1 MGYKATSFADT
12 TLASNITA
20 TSTTLELAT
29 GKGDDFPTL
38 TSADW
43 TLVVLTD
50 KNGNREV
57 IRIVARSGDNL
68 TVGTTVGAGANVSGR
83 GYESTMARAITYTD
97 DHSVR
102 CAPTGALIQA
112 MADYSDQGDL
122 TSTTAEIS
130 TLHSSG
136 ITNADLV
143 KVHAI
148 TATKDELNILDGIT
162 STTAEL
168 NILDGVTA
176 TTDELNTLDGVTV
189 STANINTAGALCKD
203 IDATAIEIDTVC
215 DGPTARNNHLHSNI
229 GVTGGTGI
237 TTSRAN
243 LAAALTISVTA
254 ASISQSLLK
263 TSTHEQATATI
274 GAWAEKILTYSDY
287 GFNCRVKYVGANF
300 GIFRRPEEIVVTSA
314 TYVGESIE
322 LYALTS
328 GTMYAIYRYVASSG
342 EVFWVWLLR
351 NKETGKITDADCCS
365 DHCGWGMEDP
375 NDRPQPFKNYD
386 PEVNE
391 VLLFNPTPTE
401 LTEILAKKT
410 KKRSVLQII
419 LEDYD
424 IEETT
429 KRVWPKIP
437 VTFDIED
444 DNWEEKWLTQKEVS
458 VKKAVITEVPYVKM
472 VGMKVKVAVKK

>member
-83 GYESTMARAITYTD
+83 GYESTMALAITYTD

-122 TSTTAEIS
+122 TSTTDELNI
-130 TLHSSG
+130 LDG
-136 ITNADLV
+136 V
-143 KVHAI
+143 

-162 STTAEL
+162 STTAELNILDGVTADKDEL

-215 DGPTARNNHLHSNI
+215 DGPTAKNEHGHSVTDFEDLVVGTKQI
-229 GVTGGTGI
+229 GSLGGTIAKGI
-237 TTSRAN
+237 TSWTKGWEAILSRGGSVRIKTTLTATTFYYDTSR
-243 LAAALTISVTA
+243 V
-254 ASISQSLLK
+254 
-263 TSTHEQATATI
+263 
-274 GAWAEKILTYSDY
+274 
-287 GFNCRVKYVGANF
+287 
-300 GIFRRPEEIVVTSA
+300 
-314 TYVGESIE
+314 
-322 LYALTS
+322 YAR
-328 GTMYAIYRYVASSG
+328 IYRNGAAVGVQHSLTAPPGETVSEDWTEDITGWSSG
-342 EVFWVWLLR
+342 DLIQVYIMSNVNGYGGSVVCRIGCNNPISDFTTGWL
-351 NKETGKITDADCCS
+351 
-365 DHCGWGMEDP
+365 
-375 NDRPQPFKNYD
+375 
-386 PEVNE
+386 
-391 VLLFNPTPTE
+391 
-401 LTEILAKKT
+401 
-410 KKRSVLQII
+410 
-419 LEDYD
+419 
-424 IEETT
+424 
-429 KRVWPKIP
+429 
-437 VTFDIED
+437 
-444 DNWEEKWLTQKEVS
+444 
-458 VKKAVITEVPYVKM
+458 
-472 VGMKVKVAVKK
+472 

>member
-12 TLASNITA
+12 TLASNITV

-83 GYESTMARAITYTD
+83 GYESTMALAITYTD

-176 TTDELNTLDGVTV
+176 DKDELNILDGVTATTDELNTLDGVTV

-215 DGPTARNNHLHSNI
+215 DGPTAKNEHRHSVTDFGDLVVGTKQI
-229 GVTGGTGI
+229 GSLGGTIAKGI
-237 TTSRAN
+237 TSWTKGWEAALPRGGSVRIKTH
-243 LAAALTISVTA
+243 LSAAAMFES
-254 ASISQSLLK
+254 
-263 TSTHEQATATI
+263 ST
-274 GAWAEKILTYSDY
+274 
-287 GFNCRVKYVGANF
+287 F
-300 GIFRRPEEIVVTSA
+300 VV
-314 TYVGESIE
+314 
-322 LYALTS
+322 YAR
-328 GTMYAIYRYVASSG
+328 IYRNGAAVGVQHSLTAPDNSTVSEDWTEDITGWSSG
-342 EVFWVWLLR
+342 DLIQVYIMSNVNGYGGSVVCRIGCNNPISDFITGWL
-351 NKETGKITDADCCS
+351 
-365 DHCGWGMEDP
+365 
-375 NDRPQPFKNYD
+375 
-386 PEVNE
+386 
-391 VLLFNPTPTE
+391 
-401 LTEILAKKT
+401 
-410 KKRSVLQII
+410 
-419 LEDYD
+419 
-424 IEETT
+424 
-429 KRVWPKIP
+429 
-437 VTFDIED
+437 
-444 DNWEEKWLTQKEVS
+444 
-458 VKKAVITEVPYVKM
+458 
-472 VGMKVKVAVKK
+472 

>member
-20 TSTTLELAT
+20 TSTTLALAT

-83 GYESTMARAITYTD
+83 GYESTMALAITYTD

-176 TTDELNTLDGVTV
+176 DKDQINYLDTSGITNADLVKVHATTATKDE
-189 STANINTAGALCKD
+189 IN
-203 IDATAIEIDTVC
+203 ATC
-215 DGPTARNNHLHSNI
+215 DGGTARNNHLHSNI

-237 TTSRAN
+237 TTSRAD

-263 TSTHEQATATI
+263 TSTGSVSATSALTVVTLPGGEYGFTPQVHTSNADFTARITEWETNSLSYVSSVSLSGYGGATA
-274 GAWAEKILTYSDY
+274 Y
-287 GFNCRVKYVGANF
+287 CQQ
-300 GIFRRPEEIVVTSA
+300 
-314 TYVGESIE
+314 
-322 LYALTS
+322 
-328 GTMYAIYRYVASSG
+328 RYITSSG
-342 EVFWVWLLR
+342 EVFWVFILRDKFTKKVISSWQAPDHPCMGNGGKPLLVAHPFLDFDSGSQ
-351 NKETGKITDADCCS
+351 EIIVITPAI
-365 DHCGWGMEDP
+365 
-375 NDRPQPFKNYD
+375 N
-386 PEVNE
+386 EVNRMRDRCIVPSE
-391 VLLFNPTPTE
+391 SEPDRDLLDVIRDEYVIVEESRPKWTDENVTVGLPFDEDWQRVPNGT
-401 LTEILAKKT
+401 
-410 KKRSVLQII
+410 II
-419 LEDYD
+419 QP
-424 IEETT
+424 IQ
-429 KRVWPKIP
+429 KKIP
-437 VTFDIED
+437 KHECLIHKTMRRIE
-444 DNWEEKWLTQKEVS
+444 
-458 VKKAVITEVPYVKM
+458 
-472 VGMKVKVAVKK
+472 

>member
-12 TLASNITA
+12 TLASNITV

-176 TTDELNTLDGVTV
+176 DKDELNILDGVTATTDELNTLDGVTV

-215 DGPTARNNHLHSNI
+215 DGPTAKNEHRHSVTDFGDLVVGTEQI
-229 GVTGGTGI
+229 GSLGGTIAMGI
-237 TTSRAN
+237 TSWTKGWEAILSRGGSVRIKTTLTATTFYYDTSR
-243 LAAALTISVTA
+243 V
-254 ASISQSLLK
+254 
-263 TSTHEQATATI
+263 
-274 GAWAEKILTYSDY
+274 
-287 GFNCRVKYVGANF
+287 
-300 GIFRRPEEIVVTSA
+300 
-314 TYVGESIE
+314 
-322 LYALTS
+322 YAR
-328 GTMYAIYRYVASSG
+328 IYRNGAAVGVQHSLTAPPGETVSEDWTENITGWSSG
-342 EVFWVWLLR
+342 DLIQVYIMSNVNGYGGSVVCRIGCNNPISDFITGWL
-351 NKETGKITDADCCS
+351 
-365 DHCGWGMEDP
+365 
-375 NDRPQPFKNYD
+375 
-386 PEVNE
+386 
-391 VLLFNPTPTE
+391 
-401 LTEILAKKT
+401 
-410 KKRSVLQII
+410 
-419 LEDYD
+419 
-424 IEETT
+424 
-429 KRVWPKIP
+429 
-437 VTFDIED
+437 
-444 DNWEEKWLTQKEVS
+444 
-458 VKKAVITEVPYVKM
+458 
-472 VGMKVKVAVKK
+472 